1 MKTVYEAPN
10 AIEAH
15 MILDLLQQ
23 EGVSAQIQGEHLLGA
38 VGELPGAGLV
48 RIVVDDS
55 EFAQAR
61 TVVER
66 WDAAQPNE
74 PTLKPTVNKSNT
86 LRGFIFGLLVGVA
99 CSYAYFRSPIHVDGI
114 DHNGD
119 GILDE
124 RWTYAPSDKLLKSEI
139 DRNLDGKIDYIVR
152 HGRNGVA
159 EAAEADDNFDGVF
172 ESRSSLRD
180 SNAELFETDTDG
192 DGYRDLR
199 WHYINGVLSTA
210 EFMSPST
217 FLPLRVEHFTLG
229 KLTMAEVDSDKDG
242 TLDTRYTYNPLGE
255 VSATEKMSK

>member
-1 MKTVYEAPN
+1 MKTVYEASN

-15 MILDLLQQ
+15 MILDLLKQ
-23 EGVSAQIQGEHLLGA
+23 EGLSAHIQGEHLLGA

-48 RIVVDDS
+48 RVVVDDS

-61 TVVER
+61 AAVER

-74 PTLKPTVNKSNT
+74 PTLKPAANKSIT

-119 GILDE
+119 GILNE

-152 HGRNGVA
+152 HGQNGVA
-159 EAAEADDNFDGVF
+159 ETAEADDNFDGVF
-172 ESRSSLRD
+172 ESRNGFRD
-180 SNAELFETDTDG
+180 SNVELSETDTDG

-199 WHYINGVLSTA
+199 WHYQNGVLSTT
-210 EFMSPST
+210 EYMNPST
-217 FLPLRVEHFTLG
+217 FRPLRVEYFALG

-242 TLDTRYTYNPLGE
+242 TLETRYTYNPLGE
-255 VSATEKMSK
+255 ISVTEKISK

>member
-1 MKTVYEAPN
+1 MKKVYEASN

-15 MILDLLQQ
+15 MILDLLKQ
-23 EGVSAQIQGEHLLGA
+23 EEITAQIQGEHLLGA
-38 VGELPGAGLV
+38 IGELPGAGLV
-48 RIVVDDS
+48 RVVVDDA

-61 TVVER
+61 AVIEH

-74 PTLKPTVNKSNT
+74 PALKPTAHKSNA
-86 LRGFIFGLLVGVA
+86 LRGFLFGLFVGIA
-99 CSYAYFRSPIHVDGI
+99 CSYAYFRSPIHIDGI

-159 EAAEADDNFDGVF
+159 ETAEADDNFDGVF
-172 ESRSSLRD
+172 ESRNSFRT
-180 SNAELFETDTDG
+180 SNVELSETDTDG

-199 WHYINGVLSTA
+199 WHYLNGVLSTA
-210 EFMSPST
+210 EFMNPST
-217 FLPLRVEHFTLG
+217 FFPLRVEHYVLG
-229 KLTMAEVDSDKDG
+229 KLATAEVDSDKDG
-242 TLDTRYTYNPLGE
+242 KLDTRYTYNPLGE
-255 VSATEKMSK
+255 ISATEKMPK